1 MINTNR
7 ISSGFDVE
15 LQLGSGWFHT
25 ALARLAEE
33 GVLAG
38 NIPITIGSVTITPED
53 DEWDLLITLNAEV
66 PGIPTPSEARAA
78 VTISAD
84 GTELI
89 ITTDSIFMPEKTIPF
104 GALGDL
110 PQPPTLVKLPGND
123 EHEHVMAILANMN
136 IQAVAQSEEPRAPDD
151 FFERGDAVAAQSF
164 LPTGSH
170 IVFGIGAV
178 GYQRFAN
185 NLWHTQLRAADGTHP
200 LPDAE
205 NRAGNWSSVSLTAD
219 GDRLKL
225 QLEGDI
231 PVDSPIID
239 LIPDPH
245 VTIKIWL
252 RPGLNTEG
260 GIEFEIETEANID
273 TGLLGDLFVGFV
285 GGLVGLVIGL
295 FTGGWGFLIGFAI
308 GAAIGV
314 IVLEIAEAVAGLA
327 VNGVIRARLNGQPV
341 REILCCENGIVQAA
355 MPNPDAESF
364 NLGLLNT
371 IPVSIPIHF
380 DRPDNELFERTLL
393 VSTSYDEEDTTVN
406 GDGFA
411 MAGGSLSTEV
421 FRPLPAQITNATYD
435 EEVLQT
441 LEYLTDDGTVM
452 VLTREEVL
460 ARAAEAELVAPFR
473 VFTRPDDVTLR
484 IPQGR
489 LATICLHPQRI
500 HREETIIKEIEF
512 ENGLHLKVPD
522 AVALQDAAAS
532 VLAQFQLI
540 HPRDYHAYYRARAD
554 DILGNNFEK
563 LETY

>member
-15 LQLGSGWFHT
+15 LQLGSGWFLT
-25 ALARLAEE
+25 ALTRLAEE
-33 GVLAG
+33 GLLVS
-38 NIPITIGSVTITPED
+38 NFPITIDSVTITPED
-53 DEWDLLITLNAEV
+53 DDWDLFITLTAVIN
-66 PGIPTPSEARAA
+66 GNPTRGEIKAA
-78 VTISAD
+78 VAVSPD

-89 ITTDSIFMPEKTIPF
+89 ITTDSPFVPERRIPF
-104 GALGDL
+104 GALGNL
-110 PQPPTLVKLPGND
+110 PEPPTLVKLPGNG
-123 EHEHVMAILANMN
+123 EHEHVMAILANMD

-151 FFERGDAVAAQSF
+151 FFERGDAVDAQSF

-170 IVFGIGAV
+170 IAFGIGAV

-185 NLWHTQLRAADGTHP
+185 SLWHTQLRAADGTHP

-205 NRAGNWSSVSLTAD
+205 HRAGDWSSVSLTAD

-245 VTIKIWL
+245 VTVKIWL
-252 RPGLNTEG
+252 KPGLNPEG
-260 GIEFEIETEANID
+260 GIKFEMETEANID
-273 TGLLGDLFVGFV
+273 TGLLGDLFVGFI

-308 GAAIGV
+308 GAAAGV

-327 VNGVIRARLNGQPV
+327 VNGIIKAKLNGQPV

-355 MPNPDAESF
+355 MPNPDSESF

-371 IPVSIPIHF
+371 IPVSIPIYS

-393 VSTSYDEEDTTVN
+393 VSTSYDEDDTTVN

-421 FRPLPAQITNATYD
+421 FQPRPAQITNATYD
-435 EEVLQT
+435 EDVLQA
-441 LEYLTDDGTVM
+441 LEYLTDDGRVM
-452 VLTREEVL
+452 VLTREEVF
-460 ARAAEAELVAPFR
+460 ARAAEVELVAPFR
-473 VFTRPDDVTLR
+473 VFSRPDDVTLR
-484 IPQGR
+484 IPHGR
-489 LATICLHPQRI
+489 LATVCLHPQRI

-522 AVALQDAAAS
+522 AVALQDATAS
-532 VLAQFQLI
+532 VLGGFQLI

-554 DILGNNFEK
+554 DTLGNNLES